1 MNTKVKSKTGNWMAS
16 PWMRVLVFLW
26 GIVFPIVFVALP
38 ALEML
43 GKERPV
49 SMDPVWALALWVLS
63 PLAVSIGLKYFRAG
77 SEAEK

>member
-1 MNTKVKSKTGNWMAS
+1 MAS
-16 PWMRVLVFLW
+16 PIARVLVFLW

-49 SMDPVWALALWVLS
+49 SMDPVWAFALWALS
-63 PLAVSIGLKYFRAG
+63 PLAVSIAMKYFRAG
-77 SEAEK
+77 SETEK